1 MKAKITRVEQADGF
15 VTLTIDCDAI
25 TEIEK
30 AGEFEPCSSFDA
42 PNGCVEFNLHTDELF
57 KVGDTFE
64 DGEWFPCETSEKASE
79 TMKTFD
85 SGKQQADLLK
95 TWGDKFGGR

>member
-15 VTLTIDCDAI
+15 VTLTINCDAI

-42 PNGCVEFNLHTDELF
+42 PNGGVEFNLFTDEVF
-57 KVGDTFE
+57 KVGDSFV
-64 DGEWFPCETSEKASE
+64 DGEFVPCEVAEKASE
-79 TMKTFD
+79 PMKSFD
-85 SGKQQADLLK
+85 SGKQQADMLN
-95 TWGDKFGGR
+95 TWGDKFGSR